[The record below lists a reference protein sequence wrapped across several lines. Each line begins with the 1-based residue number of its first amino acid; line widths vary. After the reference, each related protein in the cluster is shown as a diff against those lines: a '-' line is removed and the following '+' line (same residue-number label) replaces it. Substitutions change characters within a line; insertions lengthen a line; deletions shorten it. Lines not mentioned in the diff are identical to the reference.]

1 MAVAICCNSNYVSSQ
16 FLSGGPSLSSSS
28 SSCSSG
34 LLSPSLPLH
43 NSIRSRSS
51 SSRTSRRRSGIAVME
66 AGGEAILNSK
76 QNWGWGSF
84 QCPLPISSSVVKAS
98 TNLALGVSDV
108 DSKTDDV
115 STLKLPPLPEKQ
127 VLVGVGVVGLDFLAS
142 VASYPDPDAKIRT
155 LDALAQ
161 GGGNVGNALTAA
173 ARLGLRPRI
182 FSKVANDS
190 AGIGICKEL
199 ESNGVDASHIVV
211 AEEGV
216 SPFTYIIVDK
226 EAKTRTCIHTP
237 GHPPFEPQDLSPSAI
252 SSFLNGAGLLYLDGR
267 LPEAT
272 LLVAEEARRRQLPII
287 VDAERKREKM
297 GEILTFAD
305 YLVCSAKFPQV
316 WTEAP
321 TLAEALIGLAVLLP
335 RLRFIIVT
343 QGSQGCVMLERSTSE
358 ADDILDPNA
367 TLLLLRNEA
376 EQVRNSEPTVFSSKV
391 GAFQGSSSN
400 EAVVGRLLVG
410 TAATLQPEEVVDTT
424 GAGDAFIG
432 GITYGILAGFP
443 PEQML
448 RLGATVAA
456 AKCKALGARTGL
468 PLRSDPSLIPWLQ

>member
-1 MAVAICCNSNYVSSQ
+1 MAVAICCNSNYFSSQ
-16 FLSGGPSLSSSS
+16 FLSGGASLSSSS
-28 SSCSSG
+28 SSCSSSG

-51 SSRTSRRRSGIAVME
+51 SSSRTRRRHSGIAVME

-76 QNWGWGSF
+76 RNWGWGSF

-98 TNLALGVSDV
+98 TNSALGVSDV

-115 STLKLPPLPEKQ
+115 STLKLPPLPDKQ
-127 VLVGVGVVGLDFLAS
+127 VLVGVGTVGLDFLAN
-142 VASYPDPDAKIRT
+142 VASYPDPDAKIHT

-161 GGGNVGNALTAA
+161 GGRNVGNALTAA
-173 ARLGLRPRI
+173 ARLGLRPRT
-182 FSKVANDS
+182 FSKLANDS

-237 GHPPFEPQDLSPSAI
+237 GHLPFEPQDLSPSRKLEKE
-252 SSFLNGAGLLYLDGR
+252 SLHLDESGLL
-267 LPEAT
+267 
-272 LLVAEEARRRQLPII
+272 VQARRRQLPII

-297 GEILTFAD
+297 DEILTFAD

-358 ADDILDPNA
+358 ADDILDTNA

-376 EQVRNSEPTVFSSKV
+376 EQVHNSEPTVFSSKV

-400 EAVVGRLLVG
+400 GAVVGRLLVG

-424 GAGDAFIG
+424 GAGDAF
-432 GITYGILAGFP
+432 
-443 PEQML
+443 
-448 RLGATVAA
+448 
-456 AKCKALGARTGL
+456 
-468 PLRSDPSLIPWLQ
+468 